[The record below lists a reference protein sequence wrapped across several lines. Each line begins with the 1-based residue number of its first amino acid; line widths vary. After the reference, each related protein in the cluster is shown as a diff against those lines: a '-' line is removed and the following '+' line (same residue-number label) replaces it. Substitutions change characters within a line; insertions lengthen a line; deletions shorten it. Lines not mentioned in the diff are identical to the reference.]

1 MVDRLTLVIVVQ
13 SLILLWIGPA
23 CEASSLGLT
32 VHVVPLQS
40 DGGQWVR
47 AHFTVIASNPC
58 PPLIGLCTEG
68 VNCTLHKAYSPF
80 SGMKPGSGWCVRQ
93 WEQVVPSNYN
103 SAISLNSRTTFY
115 VSMKAGPH
123 VRASSGKLNYPAY
136 VALPPPIRARKNCP
150 HFIQLSVKDLDGDR
164 VQCRFAMEEKGE
176 CLNCTQ
182 HSFIELDKDT
192 CALTFTGNAPIG
204 QYSIYLMA
212 EDYIPTPKVSQASE
226 SQPLGSVPVHLSL
239 TVEQSSS
246 SCIDEPVATGKTPRK
261 QATFNVLPFE
271 EVKFEADFMS
281 QKESV
286 SEIAVVGLPGL
297 NKYGFTS
304 IGAMAQLSMS
314 WVRGENTLAPV
325 LPICFVANSVS
336 LQSEPRCVWLYQREM
351 RTLPEGTELF
361 CNKTEMTLAL
371 PVVSLSNINL
381 SELQLN
387 SPACPVI
394 LNDTHITA
402 HIALDGCG
410 TKAVHAGTE
419 LVYTNTLKS
428 VRLSSM
434 ISRQPSL
441 ILPLACRIPAV
452 RARGPNFN
460 IAVPP
465 TAFDNAD
472 VKIEF
477 HLPGEGPLALYT
489 SRPQF
494 SSLGLLPGRL
504 RRDSAS
510 ASHIRTSLEKL
521 GTRIKA
527 LDLHLLSNTTLERA
541 ELSIER
547 CVRSETDDFAERDTI
562 LENGCKASNTTLE
575 IRATSHARI
584 FRLDLSNLFTVNNTM
599 YVECEVDLCITFL
612 PSLKCTTQCNR
623 GLVNRAT
630 VGMRSK
636 HFTLR
641 SGPVSLVVTNPA
653 PSTSAVT
660 DASGQ
665 TGAPTTAAVEVTST
679 SSAPEQV
686 SFMAAGLIF
695 NIICIFLQHTF
706 SH

>member
-13 SLILLWIGPA
+13 SLALLWIGPA

-40 DGGQWVR
+40 DGGQLVR

-68 VNCTLHKAYSPF
+68 VNCILHKAHSPV
-80 SGMKPGSGWCVRQ
+80 SGAKPGSGWCVRQ

-103 SAISLNSRTTFY
+103 SVITLNSGTTFY
-115 VSMKAGPH
+115 VAMKAGPH
-123 VRASSGKLNYPAY
+123 IRANSGKLNYPAY
-136 VALPPPIRARKNCP
+136 VALPPPIRARENCP
-150 HFIQLSVKDLDGDR
+150 LHIQLSVKDLDGDR
-164 VQCRFAMEEKGE
+164 VRCRFALEEQGE
-176 CLNCTQ
+176 CLDCMP

-192 CALTFTGNAPIG
+192 CGLTFTGNVPVG
-204 QYSIYLMA
+204 QYFIYLMA

-226 SQPLGSVPVHLSL
+226 SQPLSSVPVHLSL

-246 SCIDEPVATGKTPRK
+246 SCTDEPVATGKTPSE
-261 QATFNVLPFE
+261 QATYNVLPFE
-271 EVKFEADFMS
+271 EVKFEADFIS
-281 QKESV
+281 QTESV

-304 IGAMAQLSMS
+304 IGAMSQLSMS
-314 WVRGENTLAPV
+314 WVRGENTLAPI
-325 LPICFVANSVS
+325 LPICFVANSMS

-351 RTLPEGTELF
+351 RTLPDGTELI
-361 CNKTEMTLAL
+361 CNKTEMTLVL
-371 PVVSLSNINL
+371 PVGSLRNINL
-381 SELQLN
+381 NELQLN

-394 LNDTHITA
+394 YNDTHLTA

-410 TKAVHAGTE
+410 TKTVHAGTE

-428 VRLSSM
+428 VRPSSM

-460 IAVPP
+460 IAVPA

-472 VKIEF
+472 VWLEF

-489 SRPQF
+489 SHPQF
-494 SSLGLLPGRL
+494 SPIGLLPGRL
-504 RRDSAS
+504 RRDAAS
-510 ASHIRTSLEKL
+510 VSHIRTSQGEL

-527 LDLHLLSNTTLERA
+527 MDLHLLSNTTLERS

-547 CVRSETDDFAERDTI
+547 CVQSATHDFAERHTI
-562 LENGCKASNTTLE
+562 LENGCKASNVTQE

-584 FRLDLSNLFTVNNTM
+584 FRLDLFNLFTVHNMM
-599 YVECEVDLCITFL
+599 YVECEVDLCIAFL
-612 PSLKCTTQCNR
+612 PSQKCAIQCNR
-623 GLVNRAT
+623 GSVKRAT
-630 VGMRSK
+630 ANMLSK

-641 SGPVSLVVTNPA
+641 SGPVSLVVTTPV
-653 PSTSAVT
+653 PSTIVFADGT
-660 DASGQ
+660 GQ
-665 TGAPTTAAVEVTST
+665 TEAPTTAAVEVTSI
-679 SSAPEQV
+679 SSAPEQA

-695 NIICIFLQHTF
+695 NIICIFLQHIF
-706 SH
+706 NH